1 MFAIVMAGGSG
12 TRFWPA
18 SRERMPKQFLRITSD
33 STLFEETLDRI
44 KTIVAD
50 ERVFIVVNRL
60 HEETTLRLVGQSN
73 ARVLVEPVGR
83 NTAPCI
89 GLAAI
94 HIARADENSPIV
106 VLPSDHF
113 IADRERFA
121 LKLRAAGEAARRGAI
136 VTLGIPPTRP
146 ETGYGYI
153 ERGDETEEVMGEA
166 AFEAKKFVEK
176 PDLETALAYL
186 KSGHHLWN
194 SGIFIF
200 TAKTILAEIRAGL
213 PDLYEGLEEIGEA
226 VGSARYEATVERV
239 YPQLKAVSIDYGV
252 MEKTAAS
259 VRVLSGDFGWSDVGS
274 WQALY
279 ELRGDKYDESENL
292 LLSRATTI
300 DAKRNLVY
308 STSDRAIALL
318 GVEGL
323 VVVDTPDAL
332 MVADMSRSQDVK
344 KFPEMLKAVSRTELS

>member
-1 MFAIVMAGGSG
+1 MYAIVMAGGSG

-33 STLFEETLDRI
+33 RTLFEETLDRI
-44 KTIVAD
+44 KPLITD
-50 ERVFIVVNRL
+50 EQVYVVVNRL
-60 HEETTLRLVGQSN
+60 HEETTRKLTQGNV
-73 ARVLVEPVGR
+73 RVMIEPVAR

-94 HIARADENSPIV
+94 HIARADENSPII
-106 VLPSDHF
+106 VLPADHF
-113 IADRERFA
+113 IRDHERFA
-121 LKLRAAGEAARRGAI
+121 LKLRAACEAAREGAI

-146 ETGYGYI
+146 ETGYGYV
-153 ERGDETEEVMGEA
+153 ELGEEVGKAKGEA
-166 AFEAKKFVEK
+166 VFEVRKFVEK
-176 PDLETALAYL
+176 PDFETAVEYL
-186 KSGHHLWN
+186 RGERHLWN

-200 TAKTILAEIRAGL
+200 TAKTILTEISECL

-226 VGSARYEATVERV
+226 MGSDRFASVIERV
-239 YPQLKAVSIDYGV
+239 YPRLKSVSIDYGV
-252 MEKTAAS
+252 MENTSAM

-279 ELRGDKYDESENL
+279 ELRADKYDEDENL
-292 LLSRATTI
+292 LLSEATAI
-300 DAKRNLVY
+300 DAKRNIVY
-308 STSDRAIALL
+308 STTDRAIALL

-332 MVADMSRSQDVK
+332 MVADISRSQDVK
-344 KFPEMLKAVSRTELS
+344 KFPEKLKADGRSELS